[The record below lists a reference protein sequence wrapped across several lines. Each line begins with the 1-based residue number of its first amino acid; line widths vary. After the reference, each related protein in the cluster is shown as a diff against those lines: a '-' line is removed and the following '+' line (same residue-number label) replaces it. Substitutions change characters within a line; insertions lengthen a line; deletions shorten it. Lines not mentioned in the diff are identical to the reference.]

1 MGGKMIERGYG
12 GRAARGEV
20 YEMTP
25 IQGST
30 ICPDP
35 EQLKQFNYPLAV
47 TGLKLQLANMLV
59 LDIISL
65 HRESTR
71 PLLHSLAK
79 GKPRCLSWHTI
90 SRKEGG
96 GLFMN
101 GTGAIETIQD

>member
-1 MGGKMIERGYG
+1 
-12 GRAARGEV
+12 
-20 YEMTP
+20 MTS

-90 SRKEGG
+90 SRKERGG
-96 GLFMN
+96 AVHEWDGCNRNHTGLVYSRPSF
-101 GTGAIETIQD
+101 TSI